1 MAPSL
6 TPKTPE
12 NDAAESQPDL
22 FKRFDVVSDP
32 SDHHFY
38 SSNLPKNTAGQG
50 CFTSGGSKVH
60 KKIMQE
66 WKILEKHLP
75 DSIYVRVYDTRIDL
89 LQAVIVGAAGTP
101 YHDALF
107 FFDIAFPTDYPTR
120 PPQVYYHSFGNRVNP
135 NLYASGYV
143 CLSLLNTWSG
153 SKAQKW
159 DPSQST
165 ILQVLVS
172 IQGLVLNEK
181 PFFNEPGTGIFGRGW
196 LENTAQAYGEN
207 AFLLTHKTTHILLR
221 RPPKHFRA
229 FVAEHFRQR
238 AGAILRACIAYANGL
253 VAVGEY
259 KEKEEGQQNGAVSV
273 IKVRQSFREA
283 LEKLY
288 VELYKD
294 FKWNGD
300 SLVGLPELLKV
311 EVAKT
316 TPSALKVEAAKTTPS
331 PRKKGSSGSIVGR
344 VFRKLK
350 KVLGL
355 GPKNKIGK
363 KGGSE
368 SKRKA
373 GVAAAAADW
382 GL

>member
-38 SSNLPKNTAGQG
+38 RSNLPKNTAGQG

-60 KKIMQE
+60 KKIMHE

-107 FFDIAFPTDYPTR
+107 FFDIAFPNDYPTR

-135 NLYASGYV
+135 NLYATGYV

-153 SKAQKW
+153 SKGQKW
-159 DPSQST
+159 NPSQST

-181 PFFNEPGTGIFGRGW
+181 PYFNEPGTGIFGRGR

-238 AGAILRACIAYANGL
+238 AGVILRACIAYAKGL

-259 KEKEEGQQNGAVSV
+259 KEEEEEGHQNGAVSV
-273 IKVRQSFREA
+273 IKVRRSFREP

-288 VELYKD
+288 AELYKD

-311 EVAKT
+311 EAAKT
-316 TPSALKVEAAKTTPS
+316 TPSA
-331 PRKKGSSGSIVGR
+331 RKEGSSGSIVGR

-368 SKRKA
+368 SKRNA
-373 GVAAAAADW
+373 AAAAAAAADL